1 MHMRVM
7 GVGMQDGQ
15 QPVNWTVATH
25 INPTPRVIED
35 LKLARQK
42 RCSLPSPPPGC
53 PRTMSCS
60 LVGGQT
66 PMQPRCSTSS
76 KSSGKSSW
84 CQGFTTSSYLDE
96 YGHVNSEKACMQRS
110 RTC

>member
-1 MHMRVM
+1 MCLHACEIVSAWLHMRVM

-42 RCSLPSPPPGC
+42 RCSLPSPPPRLPPYNELLPGWRAD
-53 PRTMSCS
+53 PHAAPVLHIIQVIWQVL
-60 LVGGQT
+60 LVPGVHHIIIPG
-66 PMQPRCSTSS
+66 
-76 KSSGKSSW
+76 
-84 CQGFTTSSYLDE
+84 
-96 YGHVNSEKACMQRS
+96 
-110 RTC
+110 